1 MYAHCGFTL
10 DKILPPDYRYVI
22 GNKTY
27 HKFAF
32 RRKQLPKL
40 LGKAFDPL
48 LTEVENMRNAGFYR
62 IWNCG
67 LLRFIRTSQQLV

>member
-1 MYAHCGFTL
+1 MKLNEIFDATQRVV
-10 DKILPPDYRYVI
+10 P
-22 GNKTY
+22 Y